1 MKSLIFI
8 IRPQYLFVRRQ
19 SVQVATVAALSVP
32 PVIPT
37 SRNNFFSAL
46 FDFSFSRLVTTRVVK
61 WLYMLWIF
69 VVGVSLVASIVS
81 AIMAGSIPGVLI
93 TVIGGTIVAL
103 LSIIYGRIVLELIL
117 AVFRILETNREIAYL
132 QRQQLTHAQPD
143 SLAGEASQQFP
154 PAT

>member
-1 MKSLIFI
+1 M
-8 IRPQYLFVRRQ
+8 
-19 SVQVATVAALSVP
+19 SVP

-69 VVGVSLVASIVS
+69 VVAVSLVASIVS
-81 AIMAGSIPGVLI
+81 AIMAGSIAGVLI

-132 QRQQLTHAQPD
+132 QRQQLTHTQPE

>member
-1 MKSLIFI
+1 M
-8 IRPQYLFVRRQ
+8 
-19 SVQVATVAALSVP
+19 SVP

-46 FDFSFSRLVTTRVVK
+46 FDFSFSRLVTTPVVK

-81 AIMAGSIPGVLI
+81 AIMAGSITGVLI